1 LPEGEAE
8 FPWPQE
14 YARSR
19 PLRIGVVK
27 KPFGDSKIPSDVQAA
42 FEAAIKVM
50 QDAGANIGEVDMPEG
65 PYETAAGVVISAEG
79 AAAFR
84 YMIESGEIDGIVDP
98 LGRVG
103 AYVSTVIPADDFVR
117 AMQIRTITQKKAAT
131 LFDKFD
137 VITSPSQPVAAT
149 TLSTNLETDLSFS
162 DPVGGIGNFCGLPA
176 ISVPCGFTRENLPVG
191 IQFVGNVLDELA
203 VVTAAKMYQS
213 KTNWNR
219 ERPPLQ

>member
-1 LPEGEAE
+1 
-8 FPWPQE
+8 
-14 YARSR
+14 
-19 PLRIGVVK
+19 VK